1 MAADI
6 KLRPYQQ
13 DIIDALLKEGPGR
26 PFRDF
31 ESRHTCLRAEWT
43 APRLDKLRL
52 KPMSI
57 YSSQFVLPPKRS
69 LMYFHVQ
76 SALMSWH

>member
-13 DIIDALLKEGPGR
+13 DTIDALLKEGPGR

-31 ESRHTCLRAEWT
+31 EYRHTCLRAEWT
-43 APRLDKLRL
+43 APRLDKL
-52 KPMSI
+52 KSMSM
-57 YSSQFVLPPKRS
+57 YSSQFALPPKRS